1 MYHKPV
7 LLDSSVSGL
16 NIKPNAVYVD
26 ATFGGGGHAKEILQ
40 RMDSTNKLYAFDQDE
55 DAQQNAIDDAR
66 FTLIPHNF
74 CHLKRFLRF
83 HKIDSVD
90 GILADLGV
98 SSYQFDTPSR
108 GFSIRFEGPLDM
120 RMNQQQKLTAE
131 EVVNDYDEAAL
142 ADILFTYGELRH
154 ARRIAKHLAK
164 ARNKRISSTVALNAL
179 LADFLPKGNEHKI
192 LAKIYQALR
201 MEVNQEV
208 RVLQQFLEQCK
219 DVLRIGGRLSV
230 ISYHSIED
238 RLIKRFIQNGNF
250 SNEPA
255 KDSFGNPARYFK
267 KCGGL
272 QTPSEDEINQNN
284 RARSAKLRVAER
296 I

>member
-40 RMDSTNKLYAFDQDE
+40 QMNSSNKLYAFDQDE